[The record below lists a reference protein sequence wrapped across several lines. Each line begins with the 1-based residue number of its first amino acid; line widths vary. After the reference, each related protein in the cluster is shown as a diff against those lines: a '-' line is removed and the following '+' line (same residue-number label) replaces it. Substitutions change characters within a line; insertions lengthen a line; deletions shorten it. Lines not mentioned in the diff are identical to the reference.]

1 MTITSKMTT
10 ADDTAKKINV
20 MVVDDHDLVRYGI
33 SRLLQ
38 DQDSIN
44 VVAQVDSGEAA
55 IEQCRSTPDD
65 IDIILM
71 DINMPGIGGM
81 EATYRINKRWPK
93 IGIIII
99 TAHADGPLPKKLL
112 KGGAKGYL
120 TKGTD
125 INEIMS
131 AINDVHHGKRY
142 ITKDIAQ
149 QLALS
154 MLPGEDNLIDLLSKR
169 ELQTLMMI
177 AQGYKTNEISEVLN
191 LSPKTISMYRK
202 RLHEKLDVSTDVEML
217 TLAFKHGII
226 DEGNLSK
233 YNNI

>member
-1 MTITSKMTT
+1 MSKS
-10 ADDTAKKINV
+10 KINV

-38 DQDSIN
+38 DQASIH
-44 VVAQVDSGEAA
+44 VIAEVDSGEAA
-55 IEQCRSTPDD
+55 IKQCKTHKDE

-81 EATYRINKRWPK
+81 EATYRISKQWPD

-112 KGGAKGYL
+112 QGGAKGYL

-125 INEIMS
+125 IKEIMT
-131 AINDVHHGKRY
+131 AINDVHSGGRY

-149 QLALS
+149 QLAFS
-154 MLPGEDNLIDLLSKR
+154 MLPGEKNLIDLLSKR

-177 AQGYKTNEISEVLN
+177 AQGYKTNKIAEVLN
-191 LSPKTISMYRK
+191 LSPKTISTYRK

-217 TLAFKHGII
+217 HLAYKHGII
-226 DEGNLSK
+226 DE
-233 YNNI
+233 NNVNKNND

>member
-1 MTITSKMTT
+1 MSKSE
-10 ADDTAKKINV
+10 KINV

-38 DQDSIN
+38 DQEN
-44 VVAQVDSGEAA
+44 VRVVAEGKSGEEA
-55 IEQCRSTPDD
+55 INECKSNKEG
-65 IDIILM
+65 IHIILM

-81 EATYRINKRWPK
+81 EATYRISKRWPE

-99 TAHADGPLPKKLL
+99 TAHADGPLPKKLIQ
-112 KGGAKGYL
+112 GGAKGYL

-125 INEIMS
+125 IKEIMT
-131 AINDVHHGKRY
+131 AISDVHKGGRY

-154 MLPGEDNLIDLLSKR
+154 MLPGEKNLIDLLSKR

-177 AQGYKTNEISEVLN
+177 AQGYKTNRISEVLT
-191 LSPKTISMYRK
+191 LSPKTISTYRA
-202 RLHEKLDVSTDVEML
+202 RLHEKLNVNTDVEMIH
-217 TLAFKHGII
+217 LAYKHGII
-226 DEGNLSK
+226 DE
-233 YNNI
+233 NNIIKNND

>member
-1 MTITSKMTT
+1 MSKST
-10 ADDTAKKINV
+10 KINV

-38 DQDSIN
+38 DQQDVH
-44 VVAQVDSGEAA
+44 VVAEVDSGEGA
-55 IEQCRSTPDD
+55 IEQCKTCQED

-71 DINMPGIGGM
+71 DINMPGIGGL
-81 EATYRINKRWPK
+81 EATYRINKRWPE
-93 IGIIII
+93 IGIIVI

-125 INEIMS
+125 INEIMT
-131 AINDVHHGKRY
+131 AIRDVRGGGRY

-154 MLPGEDNLIDLLSKR
+154 MLPGAENLIDLLSKR

-177 AQGYKTNEISEVLN
+177 ARGYKTNKISTVLN
-191 LSPKTISMYRK
+191 LSPKTISTYRK
-202 RLHEKLDVSTDVEML
+202 RLHEKLNVSTDVEML
-217 TLAFKHGII
+217 HLAYKHGII
-226 DEGNLSK
+226 DD
-233 YNNI
+233 NNIIKNNMM

>member
-1 MTITSKMTT
+1 MSKS
-10 ADDTAKKINV
+10 KINV

-38 DQDSIN
+38 DQASIH
-44 VVAQVDSGEAA
+44 VIAEVDSGEAA
-55 IEQCRSTPDD
+55 IKQCKTHKDE

-81 EATYRINKRWPK
+81 EATYRISKQWPD

-112 KGGAKGYL
+112 QGGAKGYL

-125 INEIMS
+125 IKEIMT
-131 AINDVHHGKRY
+131 AINDVHSGGRY

-149 QLALS
+149 QLAFS
-154 MLPGEDNLIDLLSKR
+154 MLPGEKNLIDLLSKR

-177 AQGYKTNEISEVLN
+177 AQGYKTNKIAEVLN
-191 LSPKTISMYRK
+191 LSPKTISTYRK

-217 TLAFKHGII
+217 HLAYKHGII
-226 DEGNLSK
+226 DE
-233 YNNI
+233 NNVIKNND

>member
-1 MTITSKMTT
+1 
-10 ADDTAKKINV
+10 

-38 DQDSIN
+38 DQKN
-44 VVAQVDSGEAA
+44 VHVVAEENSGEDA
-55 IEQCRSTPDD
+55 IKQCKTNESV

-71 DINMPGIGGM
+71 DVNMPGIGGM
-81 EATYRINKRWPK
+81 EATYRISKQWPE

-112 KGGAKGYL
+112 QGGAKGYL

-125 INEIMS
+125 INEIMT
-131 AINDVHHGKRY
+131 AIKDVHAGGRY

-154 MLPGEDNLIDLLSKR
+154 MLPGEKNLIDLLSKR

-177 AQGYKTNEISEVLN
+177 AQGYKTNKISEVLS
-191 LSPKTISMYRK
+191 LSPKTISTYRK

-217 TLAFKHGII
+217 HIAYKHGIE
-226 DEGNLSK
+226 DE
-233 YNNI
+233 NNINKNNKV

>member
-1 MTITSKMTT
+1 MSKST
-10 ADDTAKKINV
+10 KINV

-38 DQDSIN
+38 DQPEVH
-44 VVAQVDSGEAA
+44 VVAEVDSGEGA
-55 IEQCRSTPDD
+55 IEQCKTNKED
-65 IDIILM
+65 INIILM

-81 EATYRINKRWPK
+81 EATYRINKRWPE
-93 IGIIII
+93 IGIIVI

-125 INEIMS
+125 ISEIMS
-131 AINDVHHGKRY
+131 AIRDVHGGGRY

-154 MLPGEDNLIDLLSKR
+154 MLPGKENLIDLLSKR

-177 AQGYKTNEISEVLN
+177 AQGYKTNKISDVLN
-191 LSPKTISMYRK
+191 LSPKTISTYRK
-202 RLHEKLDVSTDVEML
+202 RLHEKLNVSTDVEML
-217 TLAFKHGII
+217 HLAYKHGII
-226 DEGNLSK
+226 DE
-233 YNNI
+233 NNIFKNNV

>member
-1 MTITSKMTT
+1 
-10 ADDTAKKINV
+10 

-38 DQDSIN
+38 DQDDVH
-44 VVAQVDSGEAA
+44 VVAEVNSGEDA
-55 IEQCRSTPDD
+55 IEQCRTNKEG
-65 IDIILM
+65 IHIILM

-81 EATYRINKRWPK
+81 EATYRISKRWPD
-93 IGIIII
+93 IGIIVI

-125 INEIMS
+125 INEIMT
-131 AINDVHHGKRY
+131 AIKDVHAGGRY

-154 MLPGEDNLIDLLSKR
+154 MLPGKENLIDLLSKR

-177 AQGYKTNEISEVLN
+177 AQGYKTKKISEVLS
-191 LSPKTISMYRK
+191 LSPKTISTYRV

-217 TLAFKHGII
+217 HLAYQHGII
-226 DEGNLSK
+226 DESNIYK
-233 YNNI
+233 NN